1 MKRLASLAVTVILLL
16 AAPAHA
22 ALKLGSR
29 GSAVRAVQQRLG
41 VPADGVYG
49 RTTTRAVR
57 RFQRARGLA
66 VTGRV
71 DAATRSA
78 LGLATPPAGTGG
90 TTGADGTDSMT
101 DAVRAA
107 LGRPYRA
114 SAAGPDAFD
123 CSGLIVWAAAAAGI
137 DMPRSSFAQYD
148 TGIPVNRSD
157 LAPGDL
163 VFFDTNG
170 PGPSDVGIV
179 VGPDAVVSATTHGV
193 REHSIFGTYWGG
205 HYVGARRFR

>member
-1 MKRLASLAVTVILLL
+1 MKRLASLAIAVALLA

-29 GSAVRAVQQRLG
+29 GTGVKAVQQRLG
-41 VPADGVYG
+41 LPADGIYG
-49 RTTTRAVR
+49 RATARAVR
-57 RFQRARGLA
+57 RFQRSHQLT

-71 DAATRSA
+71 NAETKTA
-78 LGLATPPAGTGG
+78 LGLDAPPPAVTNGG
-90 TTGADGTDSMT
+90 TRVPDSMP

-107 LGRPYRA
+107 IGRPYEEG
-114 SAAGPDAFD
+114 AAGPDAFD
-123 CSGLIVWAAAAAGI
+123 CSGLVVWAAAAAGI
-137 DMPRSSFAQYD
+137 DMPRSSFLQYKTGFAVAQAE
-148 TGIPVNRSD
+148 

-179 VGPDAVVSATTHGV
+179 VGPDAAVSATTHGV
-193 REHSIFGTYWGG
+193 REHSISGVYWGE